1 MILYHFTAPAH
12 LAEILQQGLSLGD
25 VPTSEADGVNAVWL
39 TTDPGPAGH
48 GLDIPGDTLREEEQL
63 YLERHGKMPPAGRYD
78 KRLVRIKVRIS
89 SRDPNLK
96 HWPRWAKKRLQPD
109 WYETLNQT
117 GGGKAE
123 TWYLYFGDSGCG
135 LYCRRGSQA
144 STGVTRTPIEARRG
158 RSCPFPHLSRNQYR
172 TTAGMCEKPAATDA

>member
-1 MILYHFTAPAH
+1 VILYHFTAQAH

-48 GLDIPGDTLREEEQL
+48 RLQL
-63 YLERHGKMPPAGRYD
+63 YLEHHGKMPPAGRYD

-123 TWYLYFGDSGCG
+123 TWYLYFG
-135 LYCRRGSQA
+135 
-144 STGVTRTPIEARRG
+144 VI
-158 RSCPFPHLSRNQYR
+158 
-172 TTAGMCEKPAATDA
+172 PAADFIAVEVAKPQPV